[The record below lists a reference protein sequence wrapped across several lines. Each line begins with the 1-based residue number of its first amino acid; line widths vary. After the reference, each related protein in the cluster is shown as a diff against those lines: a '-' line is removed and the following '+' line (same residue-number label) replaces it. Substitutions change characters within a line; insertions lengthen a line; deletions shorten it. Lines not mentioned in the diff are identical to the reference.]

1 VAATDTR
8 APSVRDAHKA
18 RTRRALREAAL
29 DLFATQGYDTTT
41 TEEIAE
47 KAGVSARTFF
57 RYFKTKESVLF
68 LGERDWLRSFAERYA
83 EQPDEMSDVEALRTT
98 FAALATI
105 GLPPRR
111 KALLQFTKAV
121 ASSPTLRG
129 REVDH
134 RRDDARGIAKAIAT
148 RRGLRRADEG
158 AAILAAVAL
167 ETYRRAIDTW
177 VQGPARA
184 DIGDVVV
191 GEFDR
196 LAELFR
202 RD

>member
-8 APSVRDAHKA
+8 PSVRDAHKA

-68 LGERDWLRSFAERYA
+68 LGERDWLRSFAELFA
-83 EQPDEMSDVEALRTT
+83 EQPATMSDVDALCTT
-98 FAALATI
+98 FVALASS

-111 KALLQFTKAV
+111 KALMQFTRAV

-129 REVDH
+129 RELDH
-134 RRDDARGIAKAIAT
+134 RRDDARGIAKTIAA
-148 RRGLRRADEG
+148 RRGRRRVDERSS
-158 AAILAAVAL
+158 ILAAVGL
-167 ETYRRAIDTW
+167 ETYRRAIDVW
-177 VQGPARA
+177 LQGPART
-184 DIGDVVV
+184 DIGDVIV

-196 LAELFR
+196 LADLIR
-202 RD
+202 RT